1 MAEEHLP
8 HKLQMS
14 ERKNLTMT
22 GVTEVVSF
30 DEGCVVLQT
39 SLGLL
44 VVQGQQLQ
52 LKNLSLEG
60 GQVAVEGSISALSY
74 EEPRQSGWR
83 RLFRCRR
90 KLPLT
95 GWSARRCWGRRWACF
110 TASCV
115 PCGPGIPSLRTGHFF
130 WRQFGHG
137 CITASR
143 CAPGISVQASWWPFS
158 PGDGCGKPPLGGG

>member
-60 GQVAVEGSISALSY
+60 GQVAVDGSISALIY
-74 EEPRQSGWR
+74 EEPRLGGWR
-83 RLFRCRR
+83 RLF
-90 KLPLT
+90 
-95 GWSARRCWGRRWACF
+95 G
-110 TASCV
+110 
-115 PCGPGIPSLRTGHFF
+115 
-130 WRQFGHG
+130 
-137 CITASR
+137 
-143 CAPGISVQASWWPFS
+143 
-158 PGDGCGKPPLGGG
+158 